1 MILMTNLFV
10 LGNFGESY
18 GKPGYEFV
26 IMITIRKK
34 YWSFQVLLYLSK
46 CLQSSLHL

>member
-26 IMITIRKK
+26 IMITIKK
-34 YWSFQVLLYLSK
+34 YWSFQV
-46 CLQSSLHL
+46 